1 MPRIPWKP
9 GDPCPRCK
17 QPVYSREDMY
27 KVSHNVCRPCGQQA
41 RREYLD
47 AKKQAMPS
55 ERNCENCSAFISGL
69 TTATRCAACVAKRRA
84 EGARRGTEA
93 MMEKRRSEREMREA
107 TRGPVDAPRPVR
119 NAGAAY
125 KGLRGRPDCEWA
137 TLEDVGN
144 SVARWATLDGGR
156 V

>member
-1 MPRIPWKP
+1 
-9 GDPCPRCK
+9 
-17 QPVYSREDMY
+17 
-27 KVSHNVCRPCGQQA
+27 
-41 RREYLD
+41 
-47 AKKQAMPS
+47 
-55 ERNCENCSAFISGL
+55 
-69 TTATRCAACVAKRRA
+69 
-84 EGARRGTEA
+84 

-125 KGLRGRPDCEWA
+125 KGLRGGPDCEWA